1 MPLSVV
7 DLYRDILPKTNC
19 KDCGFPTCMAFASMV
34 VSEKHPI
41 ANCPHLS
48 PEVVAA
54 CEKELAAQYAAGK
67 WLKRDMKADALALAK
82 EKSAGIRIE
91 DLPERIGGR
100 LVKKDGNPALLLPY
114 FNDHILIDAD
124 TITKPDGS
132 PMTRYEQV
140 FIHIHLARGGSAT
153 PSGKWRNLVEIPNT
167 VSKVKSMAEHVE
179 KPLIEKFQGNAEAL
193 RQAALRIGGI
203 DKHDE
208 FPDSH
213 VAMRFNPLPRVPV
226 MLTFWDGSEAD
237 GFGAEVKL
245 SFDDTIT
252 QHLDIEAIMFLSERL
267 RDMLFAANE
276 ENQSA

>member
-1 MPLSVV
+1 MPLSVI

-19 KDCGFPTCMAFASMV
+19 RDCGFPTCMAFASMV

-41 ANCPHLS
+41 VNCPHLA

-91 DLPERIGGR
+91 NLPARIGGR
-100 LVKKDGNPALLLPY
+100 LFEKDGKPVLELPY
-114 FNDHILIDAD
+114 FNDHILIDVD
-124 TITKPDGS
+124 GITKKDGS
-132 PMTRYEQV
+132 PLTRYEQV
-140 FIHIHLARGGSAT
+140 FIYIHLARGGSAK

-167 VSKVKSMAEHVE
+167 VSKVKSMVEHVE
-179 KPLIEKFQGNAEAL
+179 KPLIEKFQGSSEAL
-193 RQAALRIGGI
+193 RQAALAMGGI
-203 DKHDE
+203 DKQDE

-213 VAMRFNPLPRVPV
+213 VAMLFTPLPRVPV
-226 MLTFWDGSEAD
+226 MLTFWDESEAD

-252 QHLDIEAIMFLSERL
+252 QHLDIEAIMFLSERI
-267 RDMLFAANE
+267 RDMLCEF
-276 ENQSA
+276 